1 MCAGLSRKCQVGSGQ
16 PFIVARGRLKLQ
28 GGGGGGG
35 GGLQERDQRP
45 YIRETMHSALNL

>member
-28 GGGGGGG
+28 GESLGG